1 MDMEDLYSMYHYAK
15 RIFWFL
21 VPDPSVA
28 TPTEAIHKVNFPPGS
43 CFTQENVK
51 IFLMCLISG
60 SLNKHSDKG
69 TIYLKFFTFSQDLL
83 PNVEHK
89 LAALDEL
96 AQKL

>member
-1 MDMEDLYSMYHYAK
+1 
-15 RIFWFL
+15 
-21 VPDPSVA
+21 
-28 TPTEAIHKVNFPPGS
+28 
-43 CFTQENVK
+43 
-51 IFLMCLISG
+51 MCLISG

-69 TIYLKFFTFSQDLL
+69 IIYFKFFTFSQDLL